1 MQVNVCLCV
10 CLCAY
15 IVCLSAPRSFTC
27 HLAKGDLLQLSSA
40 QLVLIV
46 RECVRVFCG
55 SSQVPAVS
63 CCSCCCCHCSC
74 CCCYS
79 WRCLLLVERTI
90 SPSVCTAAAAVAAG
104 GAVEERARYLLSK
117 QPQAT
122 QRWPYYQFT
131 DTHTHT
137 HTQVT
142 RHTANNNR
150 WIGHR
155 QVLCGISKSLCGL

>member
-1 MQVNVCLCV
+1 MCV
-10 CLCAY
+10 CENMPNCSY
-15 IVCLSAPRSFTC
+15 VNNTGKCLSVRVFVCVCVLTLSVCQLRDPSLVTWQ
-27 HLAKGDLLQLSSA
+27 KGISSSSA

-63 CCSCCCCHCSC
+63 CCSCCCCHCTCS
-74 CCCYS
+74 CCYS

-104 GAVEERARYLLSK
+104 GDAVGKRVEASYLLSK

-122 QRWPYYQFT
+122 QR
-131 DTHTHT
+131 
-137 HTQVT
+137 
-142 RHTANNNR
+142 
-150 WIGHR
+150 
-155 QVLCGISKSLCGL
+155 

>member
-1 MQVNVCLCV
+1 MSVCACV
-10 CLCAY
+10 C
-15 IVCLSAPRSFTC
+15 VCVLTLSVCQLRDPSLVTWQ
-27 HLAKGDLLQLSSA
+27 KGISSSSV

-74 CCCYS
+74 SCCYS

-90 SPSVCTAAAAVAAG
+90 SPSVCTAAAVAAG

-131 DTHTHT
+131 DTHTLT
-137 HTQVT
+137 HTQIR

-155 QVLCGISKSLCGL
+155 QVLCGISKSLCCL